1 MSQFMCHKLLSF
13 NFGPQINFII
23 GTSRIDAHIA
33 TSSDASTGHNGS
45 GKSAVLS
52 AITVALGGK
61 TASTGRG
68 AGLKS
73 FIREGQSYVLP
84 LLKSALRSNGGQS
97 GRSDDH
103 AEEPG

>member
-23 GTSRIDAHIA
+23 GTSRMDTHIA
-33 TSSDASTGHNGS
+33 TSSDALAGHNGS

-73 FIREGQSYVLP
+73 FIREGQSYVL
-84 LLKSALRSNGGQS
+84 LLLQPTLPPN
-97 GRSDDH
+97 
-103 AEEPG
+103 ET